1 MIEPINSILF
11 FRHDRSQESVAIIIH
26 IEADFGQMYW
36 VLVVQK
42 NVWLKYLFHLSDNC
56 LLNVLNKSDLIY
68 MLYIISISS
77 TKVKIMQNLIII
89 FTLLRLAI
97 NLCDAQQLPR
107 NNDFQELGISFDVP
121 PGWTAQ
127 IEGEIILMGHES
139 IPGLMLMSENQA
151 SNVAELKQMAQ
162 AGIIEEGVHLTPV
175 GEFKNIGSN
184 RLEGHYQGTFNGQ
197 SVKAFALAMI
207 DQKGKG
213 VNVMI
218 VTSSNQFDQI
228 HQNEAKKLAAS
239 VKFYQAI
246 ESDKTQEWK
255 NYIVGQK
262 LTYMKTTGGSDYGGG
277 YSGTSDK
284 IEIQL
289 CGTGRFVFYANS
301 HSSFDDSAG
310 MGYVNDNESN
320 VGQYE
325 ISTPGDTTFLMLN
338 FDDGKISEYVLKTN
352 DKNHTLLNNRRYFVT
367 DSDQCS

>member
-1 MIEPINSILF
+1 MSYAIK
-11 FRHDRSQESVAIIIH
+11 SQCFLI
-26 IEADFGQMYW
+26 W
-36 VLVVQK
+36 VL
-42 NVWLKYLFHLSDNC
+42 
-56 LLNVLNKSDLIY
+56 LIGH
-68 MLYIISISS
+68 
-77 TKVKIMQNLIII
+77 
-89 FTLLRLAI
+89 
-97 NLCDAQQLPR
+97 CDAQQLPSHV
-107 NNDFQELGISFDVP
+107 DFQELGISFDVP

-151 SNVAELKQMAQ
+151 NNVAELKQMAQ
-162 AGIIEEGVHLTPV
+162 AGIIEEGVHLKPV
-175 GEFKNIGSN
+175 GEFKNIGSD
-184 RLEGHYQGTFNGQ
+184 RLEVHYQGTFNGE
-197 SVKAFALAMI
+197 SVKAFALAVI

-228 HQNEAKKLAAS
+228 HQDEAKKLAAS

-246 ESDKTQEWK
+246 ESSKTQEWK

-262 LTYMKTTGGSDYGGG
+262 LTYMRTSGGSDYGGG

-289 CGTGRFVFYANS
+289 CGNGRFIFYANS

-325 ISTPGDTTFLMLN
+325 ISTPGDTTFLILN
-338 FDDGKISEYVLKTN
+338 FESGKVIEYKLTTN
-352 DKNHTLLNNRRYFVT
+352 KENHTLLNGRRYFVT
-367 DSDQCS
+367 DSKPC